1 MGIKFDDGCCID
13 KVEIFYNERH
23 EQSIRCLTFSLL
35 SNEYMVAYH
44 YGANRILSK
53 NCIFNKETGEVR
65 GWNPGQSELPNTHL
79 LKEQFEALV
88 VCEKNLLTEI
98 RERERA
104 FALLLNKMSEE
115 RQAQNLKL
123 EKDPN
128 TLSKQAVNASNEKEE
143 ENQDQDENED
153 PNANS

>member
-1 MGIKFDDGCCID
+1 MG
-13 KVEIFYNERH
+13 
-23 EQSIRCLTFSLL
+23 
-35 SNEYMVAYH
+35 
-44 YGANRILSK
+44 K

-115 RQAQNLKL
+115 RQAQHLKL
-123 EKDPN
+123 KKDPN
-128 TLSKQAVNASNEKEE
+128 TLSKQALNLNEE
-143 ENQDQDENED
+143 EGDRQDQDENED
-153 PNANS
+153 PNAKEKQNQAKKEKEDDDEFSM